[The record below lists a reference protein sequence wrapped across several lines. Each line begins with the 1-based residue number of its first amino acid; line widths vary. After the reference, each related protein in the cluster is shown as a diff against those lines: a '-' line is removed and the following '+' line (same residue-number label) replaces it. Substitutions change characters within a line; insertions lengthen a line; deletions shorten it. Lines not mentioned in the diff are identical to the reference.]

1 MGSVRTICLGEQ
13 TSHLY
18 IGCNLS
24 SSQKTWAVVP
34 TKVGIKSED
43 YATMEHEG
51 VTSPCSF
58 FFLPFR
64 AVTNHGPKDN
74 PSPGRVSSKQ
84 ILNGKESLSC
94 TFPAGGLPSYTGV
107 AQWRAPVSKT
117 GGWGN
122 RAFHPCQSLYDN
134 GLGPYHLNRRWRL
147 ATQQGIYAAARC
159 SPHIRAGG
167 SRPPCGR
174 ADSHSVGQKSG
185 GSYDLPRRYPAEN
198 YPHCDVLKR

>member
-1 MGSVRTICLGEQ
+1 MGSVRTICWGEQ

-58 FFLPFR
+58 FFLPFW
-64 AVTNHGPKDN
+64 AVYQPRPKGQ
-74 PSPGRVSSKQ
+74 PTPPAGVSSKQ
-84 ILNGKESLSC
+84 ILNGKESLSRM
-94 TFPAGGLPSYTGV
+94 FPAGGLPSYTGV

-122 RAFHPCQSLYDN
+122 RAFHPCQMY
-134 GLGPYHLNRRWRL
+134 
-147 ATQQGIYAAARC
+147 
-159 SPHIRAGG
+159 G
-167 SRPPCGR
+167 ST
-174 ADSHSVGQKSG
+174 A
-185 GSYDLPRRYPAEN
+185 PRREN
-198 YPHCDVLKR
+198 GPSLCAVRKRRGEEYLIG